1 MNTYQEGYKR
11 QFFVKS
17 GTFQHVF
24 CILIWYLI
32 LALPF
37 YFSFGGESNF
47 CDKSRVLAD
56 IEKRNVGMSV

>member
-11 QFFVKS
+11 QFLVKS
-17 GTFQHVF
+17 GIFQHAF
-24 CILIWYLI
+24 CVLIWYLI

-47 CDKSRVLAD
+47 WLILEFWQKP
-56 IEKRNVGMSV
+56 KN